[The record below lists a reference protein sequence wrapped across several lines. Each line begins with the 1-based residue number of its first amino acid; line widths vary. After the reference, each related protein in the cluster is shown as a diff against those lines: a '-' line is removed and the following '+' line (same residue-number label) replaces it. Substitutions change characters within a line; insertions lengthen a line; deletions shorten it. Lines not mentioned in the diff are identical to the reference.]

1 MDFNK
6 TVIALLVI
14 IIGLMVVGMVL
25 VLSPSSGPDDSGSTG
40 VLDIFNTQAESNL
53 TIKGNIFYEG
63 SNVSVRLTD
72 SNGNPIANESL
83 NISVLSDGKEIGSEI
98 VKTDADGIAKFNL
111 GNISE
116 GNYSVVVV
124 FEGNDKYL
132 SCNDAQII
140 VVQDNYADVISN
152 DPVSS
157 DYDPG
162 AFYSEQAGRTIYTG
176 EIHDA
181 PDGHKW
187 KHLGNN
193 EWVKI
198 D

>member
-14 IIGLMVVGMVL
+14 IIGLMIVGLVFVL
-25 VLSPSSGPDDSGSTG
+25 NPSGGQDGSDSAG
-40 VLDIFNTQAESNL
+40 VLDIFNAQMGSNL

-63 SNVSVRLTD
+63 SAVSVKLTD
-72 SNGNPIANESL
+72 ANGNPIANESV
-83 NISVLSDGKEIGSEI
+83 NISISTNDKQISAKT
-98 VKTDADGIAKFNL
+98 VKTDANGIAKFDL
-111 GNISE
+111 DNISQ
-116 GNYSVVVV
+116 GNYSVIAV
-124 FEGNDKYL
+124 FEGNDKY
-132 SCNDAQII
+132 SPSHTDQII

-157 DYDPG
+157 NYDSG

-176 EIHDA
+176 EIQDA

>member
-14 IIGLMVVGMVL
+14 IIGLMIVGLVFVL
-25 VLSPSSGPDDSGSTG
+25 NPSGSQDGSDSG
-40 VLDIFNTQAESNL
+40 VLDIFNAQMESNL

-63 SNVSVRLTD
+63 SNVSVKLTD
-72 SNGNPIANESL
+72 ANGNPIANESV
-83 NISVLSDGKEIGSEI
+83 NISISSNDKQISGKT
-98 VKTDADGIAKFNL
+98 VKTDANGIAKFDL
-111 GNISE
+111 DNISQ
-116 GNYSVVVV
+116 GNYSVGAV
-124 FEGNDKYL
+124 FEGNDKY
-132 SCNDAQII
+132 SPCHADQII
-140 VVQDNYADVISN
+140 VIQDNYADVISN

-157 DYDPG
+157 NYDSG

-176 EIHDA
+176 EIQDA

-193 EWVKI
+193 EWEKI

>member
-6 TVIALLVI
+6 TVIALLVV
-14 IIGLMVVGMVL
+14 IIGLLVVGMAL
-25 VLSPSSGPDDSGSTG
+25 VLNPSNGQEGSNSTG
-40 VLDIFNTQAESNL
+40 VLDIFNTQEETNV
-53 TIKGNIFYEG
+53 TVKGNIFYEG
-63 SNVSVRLTD
+63 SNVSVQLTD

-83 NISVLSDGKEIGSEI
+83 NISILSGGKEISSGI
-98 VKTDADGIAKFNL
+98 VKTDANGIAKFDL
-111 GNISE
+111 GNISQ

-124 FEGNDKYL
+124 FNGTDKYL
-132 SCNDAQII
+132 PSNNAQVI
-140 VVQDNYADVISN
+140 VIQDNYADAISN
-152 DPVSS
+152 DPISS
-157 DYDPG
+157 NYDSG
-162 AFYSEQAGRTIYTG
+162 AFYSAQAGRTIYTG
-176 EIHDA
+176 EIQDA